1 MFFNPDP
8 GGSSMTWPQAPNV
21 QLTRL
26 CSTTATSGDNTL
38 AAAPGS
44 GVQHIITSII
54 LQLEAATATT
64 LILKAGSTAV
74 LRIHCQNQGDG
85 CALVFPAGQG
95 LALGSNA
102 AMVLNLSGAN
112 SCGYS
117 IQYYTDVI

>member
-1 MFFNPDP
+1 
-8 GGSSMTWPQAPNV
+8 MTWPQAPNV

-26 CSTTATSGDNTL
+26 CSTTATNGDNTL
-38 AAAPGS
+38 VAAPGA
-44 GVQHIITSII
+44 GLQHIITSII

-74 LRIHCQNQGDG
+74 MRILCQNQGDG

-102 AMVLNLSGAN
+102 AMVLNLSGTN
-112 SCGYS
+112 TCGYS